1 MMKIGRYVLW
11 VWVPL
16 LVSCAEPGIP
26 WTNDPA
32 TQRWY
37 SQTQVSEGRKVFLT
51 HCASCHGSKAEGAE
65 NWIKPD
71 AQGFYPP
78 PPLNGTAHAWHHP
91 YPQLVKTI
99 REGTQGKMP
108 PWKAILTEQE
118 VSQSIA
124 YFQSYWPDRGYQLW
138 LQRHKR

>member
-1 MMKIGRYVLW
+1 MNIARHGLW
-11 VWVPL
+11 MWVPL
-16 LVSCAEPGIP
+16 LASCAESGIP

-37 SQTQVSEGRKVFLT
+37 SQTQVQAGQQLFST
-51 HCASCHGSKAEGAE
+51 HCAACHGSKAEGAAD
-65 NWIKPD
+65 WVKPD

-78 PPLNGTAHAWHHP
+78 PPLNGSAHAWHHP
-91 YPQLVKTI
+91 YPQLLNTI
-99 REGTQGKMP
+99 LDGTQGKMP
-108 PWKAILTEQE
+108 AWKTVLTEEQ
-118 VSQSIA
+118 VSQTIA